1 MTNTEHRVDDLNK
14 DMDDG
19 VSEDW
24 SAEEDLEGVSYV
36 CEDCDYRWE
45 ESGMDEV
52 EGKIVCPMCG
62 SINVTQL

>member
-1 MTNTEHRVDDLNK
+1 MTKMEHRVDDLNS
-14 DMDDG
+14 DMEDG
-19 VSEDW
+19 VNEDW

-52 EGKIVCPMCG
+52 EGNIVCPMCG

>member
-1 MTNTEHRVDDLNK
+1 MTKTEHRVDEPNE
-14 DMDDG
+14 DMEDD
-19 VSEDW
+19 VNEDW

-52 EGKIVCPMCG
+52 EGNIVCPMCG

>member
-1 MTNTEHRVDDLNK
+1 MAQMEHRVDDLE
-14 DMDDG
+14 DGIEDDLDT
-19 VSEDW
+19 DW

-52 EGKIVCPMCG
+52 EGNIVCPMCG